1 MNKTKKK
8 NEHYVNNADFLE
20 AMKAYRKQVNI
31 AKKQKLTKPPV
42 TDYLGSCFLKI
53 ANHLSYRPNFI
64 NYTFRDDM
72 ISDGIENCLQ
82 YLDNFDPN
90 KSKNPFA
97 YFTQIIYFAFIRRIQ
112 KEKKQ
117 VTIKQKLIMDNNYD
131 DITLQPGDDR
141 EFKNQFKEFLQK
153 NMRNVEEPIKKE
165 KKKSKTKKVLK
176 RTSSAKFFG

>member
-1 MNKTKKK
+1 MKSKKK
-8 NEHYVNNADFLE
+8 TEHYVNNKEFLE
-20 AMKAYRKQVNI
+20 AMTAYKKEVDK
-31 AKKQKLTKPPV
+31 AKKQKKEKPLV
-42 TDYLGSCFLKI
+42 GNYIGSCFLKI

-82 YLDNFDPN
+82 YLDNFNPA

-131 DITLQPGDDR
+131 DITLQPGEDR
-141 EFKNQFKEFLQK
+141 EFKNQFKEYLQK
-153 NMRNVEEPIKKE
+153 NMRMDEPVKKE
-165 KKKSKTKKVLK
+165 KPKVKKKKS
-176 RTSSAKFFG
+176 TSSKFFA